1 MSAVNVESHS
11 LLGPSFLIIRES
23 TVEKDLLS
31 AVPVG
36 NFYAEMNN

>member
-11 LLGPSFLIIRES
+11 LLGPSFLIIGEF
-23 TVEKDLLS
+23 TVEKDLSS

-36 NFYAEMNN
+36 NSLAGMNS